1 VVRSTQTEPKP
12 ATRTP
17 PAAPRSTPAAAVAS
31 AADLA
36 TEARQAADAGQ
47 FERARALCLQLLARQ
62 PESASAWLLRGLIAM
77 AENDLDEAEQALV
90 RASYLDRDDVQ
101 AVQYR
106 IALAERRGRP
116 DEAALLRSRLER
128 MTRPETRA

>member
-1 VVRSTQTEPKP
+1 
-12 ATRTP
+12 
-17 PAAPRSTPAAAVAS
+17 
-31 AADLA
+31 
-36 TEARQAADAGQ
+36 
-47 FERARALCLQLLARQ
+47 
-62 PESASAWLLRGLIAM
+62 M